1 MNISLKSASRG
12 LTVVASLLC
21 FGGVLSFVK
30 SDERMKPLALNI
42 IVTSGTVAIGS
53 QMSGKWYEG
62 VANSQ
67 LADITSKH
75 ANELKNLTS
84 LRDEQRINYQKQ
96 SSVLAEVKAFLGKQD
111 VEIKGRD
118 AAINLLQDKL
128 SVLTLEF
135 QQKTQELDRKLAIED
150 TRFDDFKQEFKQQ
163 VISNL
168 SEKLYQVFNSLSD
181 SISFQLEKIKTEL
194 SSGEYSEKHDKLSV
208 LFSSLDDYYQS
219 HCNLLKDISDIDG
232 SISEVVVEVI
242 AIYSRMT
249 DEQSA
254 LKVRYRNLLNVDERR
269 ALEDAYTTLAD
280 ISKTHTPITKAKDL
294 LGEYNVFQKNQLN
307 NLGEQ
312 LEDNVNSLAEM
323 RGQVFDLIAQIEQ
336 ISLEKVKLKDELNKL
351 NQPQTWR
358 LATGSNEL
366 TKGNL
371 IIQYFWS
378 KGIKLDRAFT
388 TGDVYE
394 SKIYYHTDNNP
405 RTLIFKELNEHSEA
419 LQQLCLTLKPI
430 TFDWDADKGLMVATL
445 AWKAREKEEKLDEL
459 SDKAIERLARS
470 WDTWKKH
477 AKKWNRIRIT
487 GGSGAGKSPLTERIV
502 SEQLQH
508 KKVKGLD
515 AIKLFNP
522 QAGSRKDN
530 WSFPSTGKTHQD
542 SIRGIAEL
550 TALCGR
556 KYQGSFGI
564 WMFDEVD
571 STLRQAPGKQRA
583 TKDDP
588 EPEPTMSANMLSI
601 ITQIDHT
608 SQAVFYLG
616 QGANTGKIPNTTK
629 GDWNNLVA
637 IHINGNAKDYLRLAD
652 HIDTENKDKLMKQA
666 DLLQRYID
674 RKNSELGLD
683 RVDPGAY
690 RYALIDEYGE
700 KQYYVLLPLF
710 SADQFFDSLATPQV
724 EPSTNLTTHVV
735 SVPQIKCPHCESTK
749 FHKHSAV
756 KDAHKYRYSCLN
768 VECKKTFIADALTNS
783 N

>member
-1 MNISLKSASRG
+1 MNISLKSASRS

-21 FGGVLSFVK
+21 LGGVLSFLK
-30 SDERMKPLALNI
+30 SEENMKPLALNI
-42 IVTSGTVAIGS
+42 IIASGTVAVTTQIASKIHEESANNQMKDYIVKSDKEWKKLNAEHQRQS
-53 QMSGKWYEG
+53 Q
-62 VANSQ
+62 A
-67 LADITSKH
+67 
-75 ANELKNLTS
+75 LKETQVF
-84 LRDEQRINYQKQ
+84 RDELQQDFAKATDEIIWKNQTIEILEGKVKQ
-96 SSVLAEVKAFLGKQD
+96 LVTSF
-111 VEIKGRD
+111 EI
-118 AAINLLQDKL
+118 
-128 SVLTLEF
+128 
-135 QQKTQELDRKLAIED
+135 KTQELDSKLQQED
-150 TRFDDFKQEFKQQ
+150 MRYQELINVFQGL
-163 VISNL
+163 IFEHLN
-168 SEKLYQVFNSLSD
+168 ERIYNFFNSLD
-181 SISFQLEKIKTEL
+181 ESINKKLENVDYQNIHENLIPFK
-194 SSGEYSEKHDKLSV
+194 DKLQ
-208 LFSSLDDYYQS
+208 LHYDT
-219 HCNLLKDISDIDG
+219 HCELLRNIQEIDG
-232 SISEVVVEVI
+232 ELPDIVTDI
-242 AIYSRMT
+242 LNIYSRIV
-249 DEQSA
+249 DEQMA
-254 LKVRYRNLLNVDERR
+254 LKARFRNLLNVDERR
-269 ALEDAYTTLAD
+269 SLEDAYNTLAD
-280 ISKTHTPITKAKDL
+280 MSKTHTPITKAKDL
-294 LGEYNVFQKNQLN
+294 LGEYNAFQKNQLN
-307 NLGEQ
+307 NLGDK
-312 LEDNVNSLAEM
+312 LEDNVNSLSEM

-336 ISLEKVKLKDELNKL
+336 ISLEKVALKDEISKL
-351 NQPQTWR
+351 NQPQVWR
-358 LATGSNEL
+358 LAQGSNEL
-366 TKGNL
+366 TKGNI

-405 RTLIFKELNEHSEA
+405 RTLVFKELNEHSEA

-508 KKVKGLD
+508 KKVKAID
-515 AIKLFNP
+515 AIKLYNP

-556 KYQGSFGI
+556 KYQGGFGI
-564 WMFDEVD
+564 WIFDEVD
-571 STLRQAPGKQRA
+571 SSLRQAPGKQRP

-629 GDWNNLVA
+629 GDWNNLIA

-652 HIDTENKDKLMKQA
+652 HIDSESKDKLMKQA

-674 RKNSELGLD
+674 RKNLELGLD

-710 SADQFFDSLATPQV
+710 SADEFLDSLTTPVQKETAANPV
-724 EPSTNLTTHVV
+724 TPAV
-735 SVPQIKCPHCESTK
+735 SLPQIQCPHCESEK
-749 FHKHSAV
+749 FHRHSAV

-768 VECKKTFIADALTNS
+768 IECKKTFIADNLTNS